1 MQIQLKHSESEA
13 NKFHFDLIN
22 YKEFNKSQSF
32 KVVADLS
39 EIQNELKSEIEK
51 NEGLTKKLAL
61 SEKLNQKLQNSIKSL
76 EEERLLL
83 DSSLK
88 ARQNQNEKTKA
99 ALGDQ
104 IKFSN
109 ELENKVEIHFKKMV
123 ERWKK
128 YFFH

>member
-104 IKFSN
+104 GHN
-109 ELENKVEIHFKKMV
+109 L
-123 ERWKK
+123 
-128 YFFH
+128 